1 MINNSFRYD
10 INGLRAWAVIAVMLY
25 HFKIPF
31 FNGGFIGVDVFFVI
45 SGFLMTKIIM
55 TGIDNKNF
63 SIINFYLARAKRI
76 IPALVILCVVT
87 LIVGYLFL
95 TISEYTKMAESVRS
109 AVMFKSNLLF
119 KSQFNYFDDI
129 ALNRWLLHTWS
140 LSVEWQF
147 YLFLPVFLVVTSK
160 FFSKKTV
167 ISLVVLLTVVSFAL
181 CMKKVY
187 NPNPVIPSAFYSFHY
202 RSWEMLAGGL
212 IWIFAPHKYI
222 KESLRKVMEYTG
234 LVLFILSVLFI
245 KKDTLWP
252 SLFTF
257 LPVIVACLIIISNRQ
272 DSILTNNKLFQW
284 FGNNSYSIYLYH
296 WLMVMLVTYLGFND
310 KIYTLIGIILSI
322 ILGELSYRFIEIP
335 AKQFFNKKSFKFDVV
350 NYAVV
355 LAVFSIT
362 SYSISNKLISPLTN
376 SNYIEYEYN
385 GVIRKLAVDEIRS
398 AVDDWDFPRGL
409 PKLTINGVKVY
420 GILKEKNTIFYG
432 DSNAQQY
439 GRLVKRLI
447 NESDNRGAVFLT
459 NARCASIS
467 ISIINSKNG
476 YYDCNRAVD
485 DLFNLLSEDKFD
497 RVVLSTLFTHYLI
510 TSSDLFSINGIKLSD
525 KNGRSAYFEALD
537 SFINKI
543 TKLKKTVYIV
553 ETIPTGSSLNSSNV
567 LLYKNGKL
575 VHNMQPIL
583 KSKLNN
589 ERAFIKD
596 YFIRLKE
603 RYHIN
608 IIDPLEE
615 LCDEQNCYFT
625 DKDGHI
631 IYKDNGHLKSTY
643 AEKYI
648 TYLDETM
655 K

>member
-1 MINNSFRYD
+1 MLNNSFRYD
-10 INGLRAWAVIAVMLY
+10 INGLRAWAVIAVVLY
-25 HFKIPF
+25 HFNIPF

-55 TGIDNKNF
+55 TGLDNKNF

-95 TISEYTKMAESVRS
+95 ATSEYAKMAESVRS

-129 ALNRWLLHTWS
+129 ALNQWLLHTWS

-147 YLFLPVFLVVTSK
+147 YLFLPIFLVVTSK

-167 ISLVVLLTVVSFAL
+167 ISLVVLLTVVSLAL
-181 CMKKVY
+181 CMHRVY
-187 NPNPVIPSAFYSFHY
+187 KPNPFLSSAFYSFYY
-202 RSWEMLAGGL
+202 RAWEMLAGGL

-222 KESLRKVMEYTG
+222 KESLRKVLEYTG

-245 KKDTLWP
+245 NKDTLWP

-350 NYAVV
+350 NYAIV
-355 LAVFSIT
+355 LAVFSVT

-376 SNYIEYEYN
+376 SNYIDYAYN
-385 GVIRKLAVDEIRS
+385 GEIKKISVGEIRS
-398 AVDDWDFPRGL
+398 AVDDWDFPSGL
-409 PKLTINGVKVY
+409 PELTINGVKVY

-439 GRLVKRLI
+439 SSLVKRLI

-459 NARCASIS
+459 NPTCASIT
-467 ISIINSKNG
+467 IINWKG
-476 YYDCNRAVD
+476 EYDNCKRAVD

-497 RVVLSTLFTHYLI
+497 RVVLSTLFTQYLI
-510 TSSDLFSINGIKLSD
+510 TRSDFFSINGIKLSD

-537 SFINKI
+537 RFINKI
-543 TKLKKTVYIV
+543 TKLKKAVYIV
-553 ETIPTGSSLNSSNV
+553 ETIPTGSSLDSTNV
-567 LLYKNGKL
+567 LSYKNGKL
-575 VHNMQPIL
+575 VYKMQPIL

-596 YFIRLKE
+596 YFISLKE

-608 IIDPLEE
+608 IIDPLKE

-631 IYKDNGHLKSTY
+631 IYKDYCHLKSTY